1 MANIKKFIPNIKNF
15 FKRNKNNNQPDLS
28 KYKNFDFDNSKMKER
43 ETQLTQEMKKN
54 GIGLGP
60 AVPRRNKERQAT
72 GPAIPVR
79 KESLVNITN
88 GVNLSNTAGQ
98 FGTFKR
104 DNSSTQNQSQSNNAE
119 ASTSRASRNT
129 VNSYFTDTQSI
140 SQRAPVSSDTFG
152 RNISSDT
159 FGRNNRNSTY
169 TDISNGSSS
178 QTNNR
183 KLQNV
188 NLVDSKVSQQSS
200 RRSSTLGG

>member
-15 FKRNKNNNQPDLS
+15 FKRNNKQNQPDLS

-60 AVPRRNKERQAT
+60 AVPIRNKERQAT

-79 KESLVNITN
+79 KESLVNITD

-104 DNSSTQNQSQSNNAE
+104 DNSSTQNQGQSSQSNTAAAPTSNAN
-119 ASTSRASRNT
+119 RNSG
-129 VNSYFTDTQSI
+129 NSFF
-140 SQRAPVSSDTFG
+140 SDTRSTISNNTFDS
-152 RNISSDT
+152 NISSDT

-178 QTNNR
+178 QTSNST
-183 KLQNV
+183 LQRV
-188 NLVDSKVSQQSS
+188 NSVDSKVSQQSS
-200 RRSSTLGG
+200 RRSSKL